1 MAQFGLSGLGLYR
14 LPTLSSTTSAKTL
27 FELVAG
33 YTFHNGFT
41 EPSPPSLSKDHHDIS
56 ISSQAG
62 HYQATYRKMKRL
74 SSVWLIDSVGTPD
87 AALVDID
94 LEGVQHETEEEALA
108 QRKHDAARERD
119 DNKVRMLT
127 TALHSLLLD
136 DIEAVDEDARMHIL
150 RQLVEHLLDTHAEKL
165 PKDDDELLEQLRT
178 AATRK
183 TLQSTDT
190 NTFPNLEVLFALQS
204 VPVIP
209 LAERRGQQEIS
220 LGELSTPHVHDEMLS
235 WTLHSYRVREDP
247 DFPKVPIWDER
258 ADYERQYLDSISQL
272 SEENSLDFFAHA
284 TFMKE
289 MRHFHLKHP
298 NPPWDIIQGWQE
310 ESLKQC
316 VNAFEVEI
324 LKAKEGEP
332 FRLLAARIEYLLPTF
347 TRLTKEDKVLPYI
360 NLEVLQAAEFV
371 ELDDSFCR
379 RILRREMRLLL
390 KQDLDVKSIQYECI
404 ADLNIN
410 YPNGKLAETSDLPS
424 KMRQAQ
430 RAQIKTWA
438 NEIEA
443 SDHINTQLY
452 TDEVEARSDVDSS
465 YDSASTPGLPLGLQV
480 AVDEGVIDFI
490 RFEKGLPIWLSRGQ
504 DTRSPSEAHYDSFHV
519 SDDGQDLGDSQ
530 TSGEPDEAESRAGRH
545 TTTDDQDDSVF
556 KEVTLHA
563 TNNTTRVPQLTNIT
577 AIHNGL
583 HVPTRLLNSLR
594 STFDIPHPALG
605 PDMRGM
611 RGGMRVY
618 SRPVPDWDADR
629 VCNPVFARQK
639 RAMGLLDIYNVKK
652 DEEERIKRRKEGLA
666 PIWEGERE
674 VDYPPRRPVYE
685 GGWVR
690 TALFVEVRRERKVEQ
705 RVWETGVLDTM
716 GNVEGGGGVMP
727 PGLPVD
733 QDLFGWAGVT
743 VPRKMVGKDP
753 VTPENQVYGEQAY

>member
-316 VNAFEVEI
+316 DNAFEVEI

-371 ELDDSFCR
+371 ELDDSCCR

-404 ADLNIN
+404 ADLNFN

-430 RAQIKTWA
+430 RARIKAWT

-443 SDHINTQLY
+443 SDHINTRLY
-452 TDEVEARSDVDSS
+452 TDEVEARSEVDSS
-465 YDSASTPGLPLGLQV
+465 YDAPSTPGLPLGLQV
-480 AVDEGVIDFI
+480 AVDQGVIDFI

-504 DTRSPSEAHYDSFHV
+504 DTRSPSEAHHDSYRA
-519 SDDGQDLGDSQ
+519 SDDGKNLDDSQ
-530 TSGEPDEAESRAGRH
+530 TSGEPDEEESRAGLH
-545 TTTDDQDDSVF
+545 TTADDQDDSTASA
-556 KEVTLHA
+556 TLCSPG
-563 TNNTTRVPQLTNIT
+563 R
-577 AIHNGL
+577 
-583 HVPTRLLNSLR
+583 
-594 STFDIPHPALG
+594 
-605 PDMRGM
+605 
-611 RGGMRVY
+611 
-618 SRPVPDWDADR
+618 
-629 VCNPVFARQK
+629 K

-666 PIWEGERE
+666 PMWEGERE

-690 TALFVEVRRERKVEQ
+690 KALFVEVRRERKVEQ

-716 GNVEGGGGVMP
+716 GNVEGSGGVML

-753 VTPENQVYGEQAY
+753 VTSENQVYGEQAY